1 MLYLHFGVKHF
12 VHDIFNFHH
21 SCIRVSLM
29 RNPACFSLLCPI
41 FNESFTLQVFFRN
54 KNLGQIAEHAQSQN
68 ANLSGLPVIACYQKL
83 SINCDKKKCPR
94 NIFISKKSTLT
105 DSKNRNNFLGFTR
118 PGHVLDSVSTERKW
132 QLNGARRKRV

>member
-21 SCIRVSLM
+21 SCIGVSLM
-29 RNPACFSLLCPI
+29 HNPACFSLLCPI

-68 ANLSGLPVIACYQKL
+68 ANLSGLPDKRLPEANNNMQRKMTQIYLFIEKSAINDRSEAKNQRIACIY
-83 SINCDKKKCPR
+83 D
-94 NIFISKKSTLT
+94 
-105 DSKNRNNFLGFTR
+105 TR
-118 PGHVLDSVSTERKW
+118 RQIHLAGVVVYITSWL
-132 QLNGARRKRV
+132 